1 MTPGEFR
8 LRIRYEK
15 CDRLRWLSHLEVL
28 RAIER
33 LVRRSG
39 LPCAVTRGFNPH
51 MKLAF
56 GPALPVGTAGRNE
69 YADVWLTRYTE
80 ADAVLAA
87 LQGHAVP
94 GLAPLQVGYV
104 DDRGPSLSAALTIGV
119 YRIEID
125 GEGIEATKVHAGLV
139 HVLQRGQLEVEHK
152 GKTKV
157 FDLSACVPKDA
168 RVEAI
173 PTGVA
178 IEFPVRMGPQGSLR
192 PEMLARAALAEADIE
207 ATAVRTVRLDTL
219 VEGDEG
225 VWSRPL

>member
-1 MTPGEFR
+1 MPCLGWLR
-8 LRIRYEK
+8 LRSR
-15 CDRLRWLSHLEVL
+15 
-28 RAIER
+28 
-33 LVRRSG
+33 
-39 LPCAVTRGFNPH
+39 
-51 MKLAF
+51 
-56 GPALPVGTAGRNE
+56 
-69 YADVWLTRYTE
+69 
-80 ADAVLAA
+80 
-87 LQGHAVP
+87 
-94 GLAPLQVGYV
+94 YV
-104 DDRGPSLSAALTIGV
+104 DDRCPSLSAALTIGV

-125 GEGIEATKVHAGLV
+125 GEEIDATKVHAGLV
-139 HVLQRGQLEVEHK
+139 RVLQRGQLEVEHK

-157 FDLSACVPKDA
+157 FDLGACVPKDA

-192 PEMLARAALAEADIE
+192 PEMLTRAALAEADIE